1 MKACLVFI
9 LFIGISL
16 SLGCSR
22 HYRSYPLFM
31 EQAQS
36 CVETAPDSALHY
48 LSLLKDSI
56 GCEPEETQMYYHL
69 LTIKAEDKLYTRHI
83 SDSLINLIVKF
94 YNEHGDKNKQ
104 IEAYYYQGSVYRDMN
119 DAPSALDAFHEVISR
134 SKELSSAGKKQSAD
148 LMARTYN
155 QMGTLF
161 AYQGLYDEAL
171 QANRESVNCY
181 LAQGKK
187 DKISYALRDIARM
200 YDAKHQKDS
209 ALHYYQ
215 KAYRTAL
222 STHSPHKA
230 YIIWGELGSFYY
242 YSLVKADSA
251 KRMLITALKHQP
263 DMANALLVLGDVYR
277 GENRWDS
284 ACYYLHQ
291 AIEYGDIYKQHS
303 AYRHLSSIEIQKHNY
318 PQAIT
323 YIRRAQLLA
332 DSIKKITRTEAIAK
346 INSLYN
352 YQHIQK
358 ENYTLLLENE
368 KKNTFLWILGC
379 ISVVIMGV
387 AISVYFH
394 YKKKVQN
401 TRLQMHKLSK
411 LKEEQETMSMKAHE
425 ENICKIKELEQKQI
439 ETEPRVKELEQK
451 LVEQEGEITE
461 KETLLKA
468 QKEELEQAKALQ
480 NLLLAQKEELE
491 AKNKEII
498 ACLKKQKVLQ
508 DSLRQTSI
516 YHFFHQA
523 CTKADSKITEE
534 KWSELQKEVDTA
546 YPNFSKHLYE
556 LSPKLSVIELQ
567 ICYLM
572 KISIPPTHIAIFTN
586 RTKAAISNAR
596 TRLAKR
602 LLGEQNSTEKL
613 DAFISDLQ

>member
-1 MKACLVFI
+1 M
-9 LFIGISL
+9 
-16 SLGCSR
+16 
-22 HYRSYPLFM
+22 
-31 EQAQS
+31 
-36 CVETAPDSALHY
+36 
-48 LSLLKDSI
+48 
-56 GCEPEETQMYYHL
+56 
-69 LTIKAEDKLYTRHI
+69 
-83 SDSLINLIVKF
+83 
-94 YNEHGDKNKQ
+94 
-104 IEAYYYQGSVYRDMN
+104 
-119 DAPSALDAFHEVISR
+119 
-134 SKELSSAGKKQSAD
+134 
-148 LMARTYN
+148 
-155 QMGTLF
+155 
-161 AYQGLYDEAL
+161 
-171 QANRESVNCY
+171 
-181 LAQGKK
+181 
-187 DKISYALRDIARM
+187 
-200 YDAKHQKDS
+200 
-209 ALHYYQ
+209 
-215 KAYRTAL
+215 
-222 STHSPHKA
+222 
-230 YIIWGELGSFYY
+230 
-242 YSLVKADSA
+242 
-251 KRMLITALKHQP
+251 
-263 DMANALLVLGDVYR
+263 
-277 GENRWDS
+277 
-284 ACYYLHQ
+284 
-291 AIEYGDIYKQHS
+291 
-303 AYRHLSSIEIQKHNY
+303 
-318 PQAIT
+318 
-323 YIRRAQLLA
+323 A
-332 DSIKKITRTEAIAK
+332 DSIKEITRTEAITK

-358 ENYTLLLENE
+358 ENYTFLLDNE
-368 KKNTFLWILGC
+368 KKSTFLWILGC

-411 LKEEQETMSMKAHE
+411 LKEEQEAKSMKAHE
-425 ENICKIKELEQKQI
+425 ENICKIKELEQK
-439 ETEPRVKELEQK
+439 
-451 LVEQEGEITE
+451 LVEQEGKITE

-613 DAFISDLQ
+613 DDFISDLQ

>member
-22 HYRSYPLFM
+22 HRPYPLFM

-56 GCEPEETQMYYHL
+56 WREPEETQMYYHL
-69 LTIKAEDKLYTRHI
+69 LTIKAKDKLYIRHT
-83 SDSLINLIVKF
+83 SDSLVNLIVKY

-104 IEAYYYQGSVYRDMN
+104 IEAYYYQGSVYRDLH
-119 DAPSALDAFHEVISR
+119 DAPSALGAFHEVISR
-134 SKELSSAGKKQSAD
+134 SKELPAADRKQSAD

-161 AYQGLYDEAL
+161 AYQGLYDESL

-209 ALHYYQ
+209 ALHYYR
-215 KAYRTAL
+215 KAYRTVL
-222 STHSPHKA
+222 SVRSPHKA
-230 YIIWGELGSFYY
+230 YRILGELGSFYY
-242 YSLVKADSA
+242 YSLAKADSA
-251 KRMLITALKHQP
+251 KQMLITALNHQP
-263 DMANALLVLGDVYR
+263 DMENALLVLGDVYR
-277 GENRWDS
+277 GEARWDS

-323 YIRRAQLLA
+323 YIQRAQLLA
-332 DSIKKITRTEAIAK
+332 DSIKEITRTEAIAQ

-358 ENYTLLLENE
+358 ENYTLLLKNE
-368 KKNTFLWILGC
+368 KKNALSWILGC
-379 ISVVIMGV
+379 ISLAIAGV
-387 AISVYFH
+387 AVGIYF
-394 YKKKVQN
+394 YYRKKVQA
-401 TRLQMHKLSK
+401 TRLQTYKCNK
-411 LKEEQETMSMKAHE
+411 LKEEREAMSMEAHE
-425 ENICKIKELEQKQI
+425 ENIRKIK
-439 ETEPRVKELEQK
+439 
-451 LVEQEGEITE
+451 
-461 KETLLKA
+461 
-468 QKEELEQAKALQ
+468 ELEQAKALQ
-480 NLLLAQKEELE
+480 DLLLAQKEQLE
-491 AKNKEII
+491 AKNQEII
-498 ACLKKQKVLQ
+498 ASLKKQKVLQ

-523 CTKADSKITEE
+523 CTQADSKMTEE

-546 YPNFSKHLYE
+546 YPNFSKCLYE

-602 LLGEQNSTEKL
+602 LLGEQSSTEEL